1 MNKNLLVGLF
11 GFSAG
16 IVAGILGTKKYFE
29 KKADTEI
36 EEMRAY
42 YEEEKKQI
50 YADFNDALGY
60 TAEDGEEVNP
70 EEPSV
75 QNQEEIELAKKKLA
89 ENNART
95 VNYAEMYKSKNEDPD
110 PYEGSKS
117 EEMNNEYDKNKNRP
131 PRIISYEEAGNL
143 AAHIRSDTLFYYT
156 ENDVVTDE
164 DGNVIEDY
172 PRLLGDCLDKYD
184 FSTSDETLI
193 FVMNYELGVCY
204 EVQKIMD
211 EYTEVYR

>member
-1 MNKNLLVGLF
+1 MNKNLLFGLF
-11 GFSAG
+11 GL
-16 IVAGILGTKKYFE
+16 VAGIAAGVLETKKYFE

-36 EEMRAY
+36 EEMRQY

-60 TAEDGEEVNP
+60 AAEEGEEVNP
-70 EEPSV
+70 EEHSV
-75 QNQEEIELAKKKLA
+75 QNLEEIEAAKKKLA

-95 VNYAEMYKSKNEDPD
+95 VNYAEMYKSKNEEEPD

-117 EEMNNEYDKNKNRP
+117 EEMNKEYDKNKNKP

-143 AAHIRSDTLFYYT
+143 GAHIRTDTVFYYT

-164 DGNVIEDY
+164 DGIVIEDY

-184 FSTSDETLI
+184 FVGSDEMLI

-204 EVQKIMD
+204 EVQKVVD
-211 EYTEVYR
+211 EYIEE

>member
-1 MNKNLLVGLF
+1 MNKNLFIGLF
-11 GFSAG
+11 GIAAG
-16 IVAGILGTKKYFE
+16 IAAGVLGTKKYFE
-29 KKADTEI
+29 KKADAEI
-36 EEMRAY
+36 EEMRQY
-42 YEEEKKQI
+42 YEEEKKQLC
-50 YADFNDALGY
+50 ADFNNALGY
-60 TAEDGEEVNP
+60 AAEEGEEVNP
-70 EEPSV
+70 KNPSD
-75 QNQEEIELAKKKLA
+75 QNREEIEAAKKKLA

-95 VNYAEMYKSKNEDPD
+95 VNYAEMYKSKNEEEPD

-117 EEMNNEYDKNKNRP
+117 EEMNEEYDKNKNRP

-143 AAHIRSDTLFYYT
+143 ASHIRADTLFYYT

-211 EYTEVYR
+211 EYIEE

>member
-29 KKADTEI
+29 KKADAEI

-50 YADFNDALGY
+50 YADFNDAFGY

-70 EEPSV
+70 EEPPV
-75 QNQEEIELAKKKLA
+75 QNLEEIEAAKRKLA

-95 VNYAEMYKSKNEDPD
+95 VNYAEMYKKKNEDPD

-117 EEMNNEYDKNKNRP
+117 EEMNEEYDKNKNRP

-143 AAHIRSDTLFYYT
+143 ASNIRAGTLFYYT

-211 EYTEVYR
+211 EYIEE